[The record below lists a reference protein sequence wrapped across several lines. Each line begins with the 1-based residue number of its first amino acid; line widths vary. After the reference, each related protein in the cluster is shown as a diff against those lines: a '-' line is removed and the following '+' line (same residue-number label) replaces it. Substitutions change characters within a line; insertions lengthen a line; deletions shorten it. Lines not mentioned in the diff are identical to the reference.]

1 MKVNEQAAP
10 FFRAMQTDD
19 ADSVLALGKSSL
31 LYVDLASSEPDPHN
45 DYSASY
51 IMSGLKY
58 EDFDPAGPDS
68 PLSMNFVA
76 EVDHK
81 VVGFVL
87 AYIQLIG
94 IPIIKICVLHA
105 IVVDPDY
112 HGHGI
117 SHQLLSQLQ
126 SRCREEDIQIMR
138 ILVRQQSA
146 QLKKYLGSLGFQQN
160 NVVIFDKLTTE

>member
-10 FFRAMQTDD
+10 VFRAMQSGDSE
-19 ADSVLALGKSSL
+19 SVLALGKSSL
-31 LYVDLASSEPDPHN
+31 TYVDLASSEPDPHN
-45 DYSASY
+45 DYSSSY

-58 EDFDPAGPDS
+58 EDFDPTGPDS
-68 PLSMNFVA
+68 PVSLNIVA
-76 EVDHK
+76 EVEEK

-87 AYIQLIG
+87 AQIQLIG
-94 IPIIKICVLHA
+94 IPIIKICLLHS

-112 HGHGI
+112 HGQGI
-117 SHQLLSQLQ
+117 SHRLLSELQ

-138 ILVRQQSA
+138 ILVRQQSV

-160 NVVIFDKLTTE
+160 NVVIFDKLSAE